1 MKHKSQVSFEDPSR
15 KINTTLKKYLFN
27 KKTLKLKC
35 EVIPLLGT
43 NQISTQ
49 PTTQNQQWNNYSDI

>member
-15 KINTTLKKYLFN
+15 KLYTTFKKYLFN

-35 EVIPLLGT
+35 EVFPLLGT
-43 NQISTQ
+43 NQISIQ
-49 PTTQNQQWNNYSDI
+49 PTTQNQQ